1 MKFCQLSFKTNQL
14 KIKKKNVIQLLSH
27 VQLFVTPWTVTFQA
41 PLSSTISQSV
51 LRFMSIE
58 SMMPPNHLILYR
70 TLLFLPSI
78 FPSIRIFSNES
89 VLRIRW
95 PKYWSFSLSISPSNE
110 YSGLVSLGIDGFD
123 LLAIQ
128 GTLKSFLQHHSWK
141 ASILRHSAFFMVQ
154 LSHLSMTTGTTIALT
169 RWIFDYSSNL

>member
-1 MKFCQLSFKTNQL
+1 MSD
-14 KIKKKNVIQLLSH
+14 S
-27 VQLFVTPWTVTFQA
+27 VQPNGLQHTRLPCPSPA
-41 PLSSTISQSV
+41 SQS
-51 LRFMSIE
+51 LLKLISIK
-58 SMMPPNHLILYR
+58 SVMPSSRLILCR
-70 TLLFLPSI
+70 LLLLPPSI
-78 FPSIRIFSNES
+78 FPSIRIFSNE
-89 VLRIRW
+89 LAFRNRW

-154 LSHLSMTTGTTIALT
+154 LTSVN
-169 RWIFDYSSNL
+169 DYWKNHSFGYTDLCGQSDASAF